1 VRHLSSAI
9 GIAISV
15 VASTAH
21 IAVAQ
26 NNGTPPANSD
36 AAPAA
41 LSWHVKDVKD
51 AMTDAVTHKMVSYVD
66 FPNGTSLE
74 ASAKCSALGV
84 EFTLGMYSGNEKP
97 SSLAWKDDTTQ
108 VRVRIDGASVRVARV
123 AKEYINAARLV
134 FYDPDAAMNYM
145 ERSVSSLCKK
155 DELMCSALANAQIKE
170 AMDKLRENAP
180 GTLDVLA
187 KAASVRVELVLA
199 DGTTNVFDLN
209 LQDQALKT
217 LVQQCASGLHTDR
230 QAGRQYQLKV
240 TCETATA
247 NSDNTQKDEPVHQG
261 IYPVDKQETG
271 NQTGRTWYHITVDG
285 QNFWIK
291 EQPCVTLLPQAAQ
304 RSGELAPSLP
314 FAEPKDVTLVHPTQ
328 VYLSAN
334 DSRGIT
340 AKGKLT
346 ILGQSQFANGFYCIV
361 RVQIDKQYKTGLI
374 GIDILGSALD
384 PSQRQACYMPHGAGG
399 VELTTAN

>member
-1 VRHLSSAI
+1 MRHLSSAI

-21 IAVAQ
+21 VAVAQ

-36 AAPAA
+36 AAPTT
-41 LSWHVKDVKD
+41 LSWQVKDVKD
-51 AMTDAVTHKMVSYVD
+51 AMTDVVTHKTVSYVD

-84 EFTLGMYSGNEKP
+84 EFTLGMYSANEKP
-97 SSLAWKDDTTQ
+97 STLAWKDDTTQ
-108 VRVRIDGASVRVARV
+108 VRVRVDGASVRVARV

-209 LQDQALKT
+209 PQDQVLKT
-217 LVQQCASGLHTDR
+217 IVQQCAANLH
-230 QAGRQYQLKV
+230 AGKQ
-240 TCETATA
+240 TA
-247 NSDNTQKDEPVHQG
+247 SH
-261 IYPVDKQETG
+261 
-271 NQTGRTWYHITVDG
+271 
-285 QNFWIK
+285 
-291 EQPCVTLLPQAAQ
+291 
-304 RSGELAPSLP
+304 GELAPSLP
-314 FAEPKDVTLVHPTQ
+314 FPEPKPVTLKQPIT
-328 VYLSAN
+328 VYLS
-334 DSRGIT
+334 DEDRTGVT
-340 AKGKLT
+340 VTGKIF
-346 ILGQSQFANGFYCIV
+346 ILGQIAYSSGNYCVVRWRTNNQATLSGIV
-361 RVQIDKQYKTGLI
+361 
-374 GIDILGSALD
+374 GINLLGDALD
-384 PSQRQACYMPHGAGG
+384 ASQRQACYLPPGTKGG
-399 VELTTAN
+399 VNLSSE